1 MSAVVLPAWPPIQ
14 LDLAPPGSAGAL
26 SRDAR
31 VDCPLVALFARVQ
44 DGDQAAFS
52 ELHAQTEDR
61 LHNVVYRVLRSVDL
75 VEDVVQDSYLQIWRH
90 RHRFEPGLGSVM
102 GWMSTIAHRRA
113 VDRVRAVRCAT
124 QRDARYVAAFCS
136 TDNDHQTVVVDAVH
150 AAVVASRAMGALTA
164 VEREALVLT
173 YWGGQ
178 TAAEAA
184 RLLGVP
190 VPTLKSRIRSARLR
204 LRVLLDPHQQVS

>member
-1 MSAVVLPAWPPIQ
+1 MSVVALPAWPPIQ
-14 LDLAPPGSAGAL
+14 LDPAPPDLPGDS
-26 SRDAR
+26 SRVAR
-31 VDCPLVALFARVQ
+31 VDCPLVALFIRVQ

-61 LHNVVYRVLRSVDL
+61 LRRVVYRVLRSVDL
-75 VEDVVQDSYLQIWRH
+75 VEDVLQDSYLQIWRH
-90 RHRFEPGLGSVM
+90 RHRFEPELGSVS

-113 VDRVRAVRCAT
+113 IDRVRTAHRAT
-124 QRDARYVAAFCS
+124 ERNARYVAAFSS

-150 AAVVASRAMGALTA
+150 AAVVASRAMKALTA